1 MSFEEKKVPAFEH
14 PISQLADQPNM
25 QPGELKA
32 YFDANPEI
40 LRQGLN
46 GLCDALGN
54 TTAAA
59 NLGFAQTAG
68 VPESTVQDA
77 IENVQSQ
84 LDAAVMGN
92 IPSGSVTGDKLAQDV
107 RDRFSAIEA
116 SVTEEASARQS
127 ADTAE
132 AGARTSADAN
142 LQNQI
147 NTKCEVYVGTYVGN
161 IASGSEG
168 SQSIFLGFRPKALL
182 IMRKGYVINTDFD
195 RGYRRP
201 CGGLI
206 MDSMNFGCTF
216 TDTGFTVQQH
226 TGYDA
231 STGIDQINMNL
242 SGESY
247 IYIALK

>member
-68 VPESTVQDA
+68 VPENTVQDA

-92 IPSGSVTGDKLAQDV
+92 IPSGSVTQDKLAQDV
-107 RDRFSAIEA
+107 RDRFTAIEN
-116 SVTEEASARQS
+116 SA
-127 ADTAE
+127 TAE
-132 AGARTSADAN
+132 ASTRASGDSN
-142 LQNQI
+142 LQSQI
-147 NTKCEVYVGTYVGN
+147 NTHTSQISSLTTAKSEVVFGSYTGDGQETRT
-161 IASGSEG
+161 IA
-168 SQSIFLGFRPKALL
+168 LGFYPQAVLL
-182 IMRKGYVINTDFD
+182 FSSGGNASNNGGLVFRNLPHSTNGFYIVSDGFVVKYKKMNTGYVDLYFNVSNTT
-195 RGYRRP
+195 Y
-201 CGGLI
+201 
-206 MDSMNFGCTF
+206 
-216 TDTGFTVQQH
+216 
-226 TGYDA
+226 Y
-231 STGIDQINMNL
+231 
-242 SGESY
+242 
-247 IYIALK
+247 YIAFK